1 MSRPGTGSAPRDYEV
16 VLSHLDDGR
25 TGRVGHLLVLR
36 DITARKQVERRLDYL
51 AHHDQS
57 PGCPTASSSTT
68 GWGRRSRRR
77 RRSGATVA
85 VLCFDIDRFK
95 VINDSLGHEY
105 GDRVLA
111 AVARRVEMCVR
122 EGDTCARFGGDEF
135 CVLLPSL
142 PDPEDAV
149 QLARKILH
157 VVAHPIWL
165 GDREV
170 AITVSVGMAMW
181 PQTGRTSASSCTRR
195 MRRCTPPRRPDGT
208 AS

>member
-1 MSRPGTGSAPRDYEV
+1 MA
-16 VLSHLDDGR
+16 L
-25 TGRVGHLLVLR
+25 
-36 DITARKQVERRLDYL
+36 
-51 AHHDQS
+51 
-57 PGCPTASSSTT
+57 
-68 GWGRRSRRR
+68 
-77 RRSGATVA
+77 
-85 VLCFDIDRFK
+85 LCFDIDRFK

-149 QLARKILH
+149 QIAREILH
-157 VVAHPIWL
+157 VVARPIWL

-170 AITVSVGMAMW
+170 AITVSVGVAMW
-181 PQTGRTSASSCTRR
+181 PQDGQDQRQFVHAADEAMYAAKAAGRNRFVIANGLGASDSMQLLELAADLRWALRR
-195 MRRCTPPRRPDGT
+195 GELFLEFQPFLDLRSGAVAGVETLVRWKHPRRGT
-208 AS
+208 LAPVEFIGVAEDAGL